1 MTAHQKVKRIGIQ
14 IAECPLNKIL
24 PQESAQMGTKLSLY
38 LHIETD
44 IGSYSIAWKQF
55 VFIAS
60 DWAAKLQ
67 EDPQSSLKIL

>member
-1 MTAHQKVKRIGIQ
+1 MTAQQKVKRIGIE
-14 IAECPLNKIL
+14 IAEYPLNKIL
-24 PQESAQMGTKLSLY
+24 PQESAEIGTKLSLY

-60 DWAAKLQ
+60 DWAAKLE
-67 EDPQSSLKIL
+67 EDPQGSLKRL